1 MRFFVPLAALLAL
14 TGAAYAQTSEAPQ
27 RAEITIEGVGLTQSV
42 ACDGQDVGIY
52 GSGNKV
58 TLTDHCGM
66 VTVHG
71 DGHQV
76 TLQNAFSLVVSGADH
91 TVTADQ
97 LTDLSVE
104 TSGHVVTAT
113 MVPAT
118 APAATV
124 QVDGADQTLNLT
136 LAGRTAIAVNGT
148 QQTVNWSL
156 AADAPE
162 PQITTGGIDNAVN
175 RVD

>member
-1 MRFFVPLAALLAL
+1 MRLSLPLAALLAL
-14 TGAAYAQTSEAPQ
+14 TGAAYAQTTATPDK
-27 RAEITIEGVGLTQSV
+27 AEITIEGIGLTQEL

-52 GSGNKV
+52 GAGNHI
-58 TLTDHCGM
+58 TLTDTCGM

-71 DGHQV
+71 DSHQV
-76 TLQNAFSLVVSGADH
+76 TLHNAFSLVVSGADH

-97 LTDLSVE
+97 LTDLSVQ

-124 QVDGADQTLNLT
+124 QVNGADQTLNLT
-136 LAGRTAIAVNGT
+136 LAGRAVIAVDGT
-148 QQTVNWSL
+148 DQTVNWSL
-156 AADAPE
+156 ADGAPE